1 MLNLDHLS
9 LFLVLCPGSLPGVL
23 GVFQKLIA
31 SKANDQYGFA
41 LISGIVQH
49 LPLSSYQQYMP
60 TVWQLL
66 FTRLQVRLCADQHC
80 WHQTDWWWMSHIC
93 WLLLNISPLV

>member
-1 MLNLDHLS
+1 
-9 LFLVLCPGSLPGVL
+9 L

-31 SKANDQYGFA
+31 SKANDSYGFA

-49 LPLSSYQQYMP
+49 LPPVTYQSYLP

-66 FTRLQVRLCADQHC
+66 FTRLQVRGSRAQFIECLQDFQRE
-80 WHQTDWWWMSHIC
+80 
-93 WLLLNISPLV
+93 